1 MLLPSPPQHIFAPLD
16 HSSHSR
22 AALSVARLLASGPD
36 TALTTAHALP
46 EWHPALR
53 DALFPYAALGED
65 EVALLDELSKVAHA
79 QLVER
84 LRLSEDEASALR
96 VLPSGGREAIAAE
109 LRRHDVDLV
118 VMGAFGESGV
128 RPEALGSTAAHML
141 RHVTQPL
148 LLVREHSVLGGPQAF
163 QKILCAVDLSQRS
176 RDVVAHA
183 LALALHTGAEMELL
197 HVFPD
202 PLTHDTNQLL
212 GSALSF
218 DPAHALTR
226 AKDKIEAL
234 FERACADLEIPLAER
249 TRAARCLKTR
259 RTLIGDPA
267 QTIVTHAD
275 AQGADLVVV
284 GTRNLQHDPSSGL
297 GRVAWHVS
305 RACPTHV
312 LCVPLERKPRL
323 FEERA

>member
-1 MLLPSPPQHIFAPLD
+1 MLLPAPPQQLFVPLD
-16 HSSHSR
+16 HSSHAR
-22 AALSVARLLASGPD
+22 AALQMARALASGPD
-36 TALTTAHALP
+36 ATITTAHALP

-53 DALFPYAALGED
+53 EALFPYAALGED
-65 EVALLDELSKVAHA
+65 EVALMDELARAAHA
-79 QLVER
+79 QLVTR
-84 LRLSEDEASALR
+84 MALDEDEASALK
-96 VLPSGGREAIAAE
+96 VLPSGGRAAIVEE
-109 LRRHDVDLV
+109 LRRHDVGMV

-148 LLVREHSVLGGPQAF
+148 LLVRGHSSRGRL

-197 HVFPD
+197 HVLPD

-212 GSALSF
+212 SAALSF
-218 DPAHALTR
+218 DPARALTR

-234 FERACADLEIPLAER
+234 FERACADMEIPLAER

-267 QTIVTHAD
+267 QTILAHAD
-275 AQGADLVVV
+275 AQGADLVVL
-284 GTRNLQHDPSSGL
+284 GTRNLQEEPSSGL
-297 GRVAWHVS
+297 GRVVWHVS
-305 RACPTHV
+305 RACPAHV

-323 FEERA
+323 FEERT